1 MAGVTAVESAPG
13 VQFGDSGAGSF
24 SSNAITNF
32 FLPILADARNN
43 STVLWNYIKD
53 GVFTLDTSGRYIIW
67 PVQYGRNTGHNMLHP
82 GGALPLPASEQYRTY
97 TSETRTGI
105 ARIKID
111 GETLRRAKTN
121 GGAFVTAVMRESD
134 SMVDNITVDM
144 ARQIHND
151 GSGRMGE
158 VRATAVGGDTV
169 IQVKFN
175 SAIEGAPSLMSGG
188 TALVGKPTMFFEVGD
203 RVAFASS
210 TGTLRALTSGGQNSF
225 YVTAVTSTTISI
237 DVTQGTTTAMD
248 VTVFATKPTAGDWIF
263 RASNEVITDYNS
275 SAYRGEIM
283 GMGGILS
290 DANVADG
297 VGVSTAG
304 QQTGASNYTSS
315 ATGFQGIDCT
325 AAPGTGF
332 NIGIVNDNG
341 GSGLRALTEALMQQ
355 AVSDAEEI
363 NNANID
369 LCVMPY
375 GTYNSFVKL
384 VLPDRRFN
392 NTTDLKGGHKTIDF
406 NGLPVIKDRFCY
418 PGRVMFLATDIM
430 RRFTVEPLRP
440 LAYQG
445 TTTWERLRDID
456 AYWTG
461 WVASENIGALVRN
474 KTGALLTELNA

>member
-1 MAGVTAVESAPG
+1 MAGITAVESAPG
-13 VQFGDSGAGSF
+13 VAFTDTGAGSF
-24 SSNAITNF
+24 ASNAITNF

-53 GVFTLDTSGRYIIW
+53 GVYTLDTSGRYIIW
-67 PVQYGRNTGHNMLHP
+67 PVQFGRNTGHNAIHP
-82 GGALPLPASEQYRTY
+82 GGSLPLPASEQYRTY
-97 TSETRTGI
+97 TSETRTAV
-105 ARIKID
+105 ARIKVD

-121 GGAFVTAVMRESD
+121 GGAFVTAVMREAD

-158 VRATAVGGDTV
+158 VRATATGGDTV

-175 SAIEGAPSLMSGG
+175 SAIEGAANLMSGA
-188 TALVGKPTMFFEVGD
+188 TALVGKPTMYFEVGD
-203 RVAFASS
+203 RVSFISS
-210 TGTLRALTSGGQNSF
+210 TGTLRALTSGGQNAF
-225 YVTAVTSTTISI
+225 YVTAVTPTTISI

-248 VTVFATKPTAGDWIF
+248 VTVFATKPTAGDWIV
-263 RASNEVITDYNS
+263 RASNEVVTDYNS
-275 SAYRGEIM
+275 TAYRAEIM
-283 GMGGILS
+283 GMGGMLS

-297 VGVSTAG
+297 LGVSTAG
-304 QQTGASNYTSS
+304 QQTGAQNQTSS
-315 ATGFQGIDCT
+315 ATGFQGLDGAVAT
-325 AAPGTGF
+325 ALPF
-332 NIGIVNDNG
+332 NVGIVNDNG
-341 GSGLRALTEALMQQ
+341 SSGLRALTEALMQQ

-375 GTYNSFVKL
+375 GTYNSYVKL

-445 TTTWERLRDID
+445 VTTWERLRDID

-461 WVASENIGALVRN
+461 WVGSENIGALVRN
-474 KTGALLTELNA
+474 KTGVLLNDLNA